1 MQLEIKKATTMS
13 SKDPIIFMSSL
24 STEKKKNTKNDKTE
38 TSFLNSKVTLG
49 LPGMMF
55 PSLCL

>member
-24 STEKKKNTKNDKTE
+24 STEKKNTKNDKTE
-38 TSFLNSKVTLG
+38 TSFLNSKVTSG

>member
-1 MQLEIKKATTMS
+1 MQLEIKKAATMS

-24 STEKKKNTKNDKTE
+24 STEKKNTKNDKIE
-38 TSFLNSKVTLG
+38 TSFLNSKVTSG
-49 LPGMMF
+49 LTGMMF

>member
-1 MQLEIKKATTMS
+1 MQLEIKKATTIS

-24 STEKKKNTKNDKTE
+24 STEKKNTKNDKIE
-38 TSFLNSKVTLG
+38 TSFLNSKVTSG

>member
-1 MQLEIKKATTMS
+1 MQLEIKKAATMS

-24 STEKKKNTKNDKTE
+24 STEKKNTKNDKIE

-49 LPGMMF
+49 LTGMMF